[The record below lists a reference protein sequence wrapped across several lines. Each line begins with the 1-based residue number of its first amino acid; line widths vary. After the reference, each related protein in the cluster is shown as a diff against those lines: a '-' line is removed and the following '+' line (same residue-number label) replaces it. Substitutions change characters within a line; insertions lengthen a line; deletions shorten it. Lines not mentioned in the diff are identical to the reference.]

1 MFLLSQADLA
11 HDGVIALRETRW
23 SRSAEGLTLDKLQRD
38 LDELHAARFIVLDR
52 DEQELLVRSFI
63 RRDKVYRQPNVLR
76 AAADHL
82 SLVSSAVIR
91 HALAV
96 ELSRIVELDDF
107 KPDSASVLAEMC
119 AALPEP
125 TLPVQNPSGNPSG
138 NPSAEANPEGSQLR
152 PGVRGM
158 VKAVTTGFPVLLTPE
173 SESQPPSLREGGSG
187 GGVTRKR
194 AAVDGTRLPAD
205 FTVTPEMV
213 AWAREHTPLVGGKE
227 TDAFVD
233 YWHAVPGSKGKKLD
247 WLATW
252 RNWMRREQKEA
263 ERRPARASSPNGIRE
278 STTDQ
283 RVNAALALSAKF
295 EAMETPEI
303 E

>member
-23 SRSAEGLTLDKLQRD
+23 SRSAEGLTSAKLAAD
-38 LDELHAARFIVLDR
+38 LDELHEARFIVLDR
-52 DEQELLVRSFI
+52 NEQELLMRSFI

-96 ELSRIVELDDF
+96 ELSRIAGLDDVNE
-107 KPDSASVLAEMC
+107 ASTSVIAEMR
-119 AALPEP
+119 AALPDPDIEP
-125 TLPVQNPSGNPSG
+125 AQNPSE
-138 NPSAEANPEGSQLR
+138 NPSAKGMQLR
-152 PGVRGM
+152 PGERG
-158 VKAVTTGFPVLLTPE
+158 VVTEVSMGFPVLRTPH
-173 SESQPPSLREGGSG
+173 SESPSPSLREGGPG
-187 GGVTRKR
+187 GTVTRRR
-194 AAVDGTRLPAD
+194 AATDGTRLPAD
-205 FTVTPEMV
+205 FAPTPEMV
-213 AWAREHTPLVGGKE
+213 TWAREHTPLVGSKE

-233 YWHAVPGSKGKKLD
+233 YWRSVPGSKGKKLD

-263 ERRPARASSPNGIRE
+263 ERRPARASPNGIRE

-283 RVNAALALSAKF
+283 RVNAALALAAKY
-295 EAMETPEI
+295 EAMETREI